1 MEQEILVFGD
11 RFQHRAI
18 IQKPPGH
25 DHAAPK
31 TGFARRYDSFSSK
44 TGVPFVVETIN
55 YAIDGAATGPACDVL
70 SDHKLRVELVD
81 VCEYGFKGKDKAK
94 DEKEALR
101 RVSRYFA
108 DIYPP
113 PPPVDPSLPPSAGK
127 TDVGRIG
134 VFVDYNVGFRESYV
148 AAKQEMWKQTDF
160 ARLHAAVIAIGDGL
174 NAECVESYAKL
185 RDILIQGSDGA
196 SQTIVLVK
204 LKALQS
210 AGMDIADTTTVER
223 CVEKLQHLFGA
234 GDKAHPV
241 AAKLKALSSHLIIIM
256 DNGTFHL
263 RDREGSLQFMPNF
276 KRSDTSY
283 LANELGIYVSA
294 VLAYAFKGSEI
305 GSDAEVEGAIRLA
318 FLAYSHLFDTGLAA
332 ERKDAS
338 AGAWS
343 PFDYL
348 PRVLERSRL
357 EANGKLQDVIANK
370 DDKFDSFL
378 FSSLSFTLDK
388 PWKRTDQYRPDND
401 DYRNKSKKDSRGETV
416 FHRIV
421 LHGVQKALRRTPKAP
436 ATGVSPVG
444 KIQCPYAEF
453 GDIKLVDN
461 DEIEQYSNCGRI
473 IRNYLSNKD
482 WRKPLS
488 IAVFGKPGIGKSF
501 AVRQLVRLNRN
512 DGDEKPLVF
521 NLAQFDSLDQ
531 LTECFHTIQSA
542 VLASKDHPPLIMFD
556 EFDSDFVT
564 PLGWLKY
571 FLAPMQDGEFRGK
584 TGTYQIGR
592 AIFAFAGG
600 TSDSFSK
607 FRNPKL
613 PSAAKGSNDGESA
626 GNGGAHGAVT
636 RESVKLPDFISRLNG
651 YLDLCDLGT
660 YSEKDADNHVMLLKR
675 AMLIRT
681 FLEQHAK
688 PIFSWHNKKAGMANI
703 DAEVIDRLLTWD
715 AYRFGSRSL
724 ETIIR
729 ASTPINNRLVLASLP
744 PDAQIQHHHGDPRPP
759 RPAKIKGS
767 TRNKRAAPVRKA
779 RPQTA

>member
-31 TGFARRYDSFSSK
+31 TGFARRYDFFSSK

-174 NAECVESYAKL
+174 NAECVDGYAKL

-294 VLAYAFKGSEI
+294 LLAYAFKGSEI

-421 LHGVQKALRRTPKAP
+421 LHGVQEGLAPDAEGAGDRRISCRQDPAPLCRVWRHQARRQRRDRAILELRPDYQELFEQQGLAQAAVHRRLWQAGHRQVVRR
-436 ATGVSPVG
+436 ASA
-444 KIQCPYAEF
+444 CPPEPQRRRRETAR
-453 GDIKLVDN
+453 L
-461 DEIEQYSNCGRI
+461 Q
-473 IRNYLSNKD
+473 
-482 WRKPLS
+482 
-488 IAVFGKPGIGKSF
+488 PG
-501 AVRQLVRLNRN
+501 AVR
-512 DGDEKPLVF
+512 
-521 NLAQFDSLDQ
+521 LAGPADRMLPHDP
-531 LTECFHTIQSA
+531 E
-542 VLASKDHPPLIMFD
+542 
-556 EFDSDFVT
+556 
-564 PLGWLKY
+564 
-571 FLAPMQDGEFRGK
+571 RG
-584 TGTYQIGR
+584 
-592 AIFAFAGG
+592 
-600 TSDSFSK
+600 
-607 FRNPKL
+607 
-613 PSAAKGSNDGESA
+613 
-626 GNGGAHGAVT
+626 
-636 RESVKLPDFISRLNG
+636 SRLEG
-651 YLDLCDLGT
+651 
-660 YSEKDADNHVMLLKR
+660 SSPPHHVR
-675 AMLIRT
+675 
-681 FLEQHAK
+681 
-688 PIFSWHNKKAGMANI
+688 
-703 DAEVIDRLLTWD
+703 
-715 AYRFGSRSL
+715 
-724 ETIIR
+724 
-729 ASTPINNRLVLASLP
+729 
-744 PDAQIQHHHGDPRPP
+744 
-759 RPAKIKGS
+759 
-767 TRNKRAAPVRKA
+767 
-779 RPQTA
+779 